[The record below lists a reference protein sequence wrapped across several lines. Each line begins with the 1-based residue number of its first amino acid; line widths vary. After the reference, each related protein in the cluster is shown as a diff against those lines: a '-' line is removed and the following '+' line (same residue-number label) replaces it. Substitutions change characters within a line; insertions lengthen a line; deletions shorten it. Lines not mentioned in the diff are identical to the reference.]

1 VIFSRC
7 QAITFWKLRA
17 SYATVSNA
25 LEPTFANPQP
35 TFNMSFGNSANLPD
49 LQRYPE
55 LTPKPEL
62 NRTFEVGTEFRMFN
76 NRLNFDFT
84 YYNSNVSNQYL
95 TKVEAAPGLSK
106 QSRTL
111 IDMNAGKFR
120 IPDLNLLYPMIFSKP
135 LHSTGQLQ

>member
-1 VIFSRC
+1 MSDIL
-7 QAITFWKLRA
+7 QMPKAITFWKLRA
-17 SYATVSNA
+17 SYATVGNA

-35 TFNMSFGNSANLPD
+35 TFNNGVFGNSANLPD

-95 TKVEAAPGLSK
+95 TKVEAAP
-106 QSRTL
+106 
-111 IDMNAGKFR
+111 
-120 IPDLNLLYPMIFSKP
+120 DLVSNLE
-135 LHSTGQLQ
+135 H